1 MKTSRTSKLLV
12 VFAAFALLA
21 AACGGGDEDG
31 TTATEAT
38 TAASVAS
45 DTTAAPAASVA
56 SDTTAA
62 PAGEPVKI
70 GLVYDIGGRGDQ
82 SFNDAAAAGLD
93 RAVAELGVGVS
104 EASANEDGTNREEL
118 LALQAS
124 EGADLVIGVGFL
136 FGEPMANVSADFPET
151 SFAIVDSEVDAPNV
165 AGLIFAEEQGS
176 FLVGVAAALKTQTGI
191 VGYIGGVNIPL
202 IHAFEAGFLAG
213 VQAAGS
219 DIEVISQYVTE
230 PPDFAGFNDP
240 AAGRVIAQSMFEQGA
255 DIIYHAAGGT
265 GGGLFQAAKDYSEAN
280 DTHVWAIGVDS
291 DQYLTAGEDFQP
303 YILTSMLKR
312 VDVAVFNTIQAVQA
326 GTFAAGPQ
334 VFDLSV
340 DGVGY
345 STTGGHVNDIV
356 PQLDNWKTRI
366 VAGDVSVSRNPADIG
381 VAPPPAPAAGEPV
394 DIGLVYD
401 IGGRGDQSFND
412 AAAAGLDRA
421 VAELGVGVSE
431 ASANED
437 GTNRE
442 ELLALQASEGADLVI
457 GVGFLFGEPMANV
470 SADFPETSFAIVD
483 SEVDAPNVAGL
494 IFAEEQGSF
503 LVGVAAALKTQTGI
517 VGYIGGVNIPLIH
530 AFEAGFL
537 AGVQAAGSD
546 IEVISQYVTEPPDFA
561 GFNDPAA
568 GRVIAQSMFE
578 QGADIIYHAAG
589 GTGGGLFQAAKDYSE
604 ANDTHVWA
612 IGVDSDQ
619 YLTAGEDFQ
628 PYILTSMLKRVDVAV
643 FNTIQ
648 AVQAGTFAAGRQV
661 FDLSV
666 DGVGYSTTGG
676 HVNDIAAQLDD
687 FKAQIV
693 SGAIVVSRNPADY
706 GG

>member
-1 MKTSRTSKLLV
+1 MRVKTRLLIV
-12 VFAAFALLA
+12 LAAFGLLA
-21 AACGGGDEDG
+21 AACGGDE
-31 TTATEAT
+31 TPAT
-38 TAASVAS
+38 TAAQATSATS
-45 DTTAAPAASVA
+45 ATTQ
-56 SDTTAA
+56 A
-62 PAGEPVKI
+62 PAGEPINI

-93 RAVAELGVGVS
+93 KAAAELGVSTS

-136 FGEPMANVSADFPET
+136 FGDPMANVAAEYPDT
-151 SFAIVDSEVDAPNV
+151 NFAIVDSVVDAPNV
-165 AGLIFAEEQGS
+165 AGLIFSEEQGS
-176 FLVGVAAALKTQTGI
+176 FLVGVAAALKTQSGV

-213 VQAAGS
+213 VQAVDPA
-219 DIEVISQYVTE
+219 IRVISQYVTE
-230 PPDFAGFNDP
+230 PPDFSGFNDP
-240 AAGRVIAQSMFEQGA
+240 AAGRVIAQSMFEEGA
-255 DIIYHAAGGT
+255 DVVYHAAGGT

-280 DTHVWAIGVDS
+280 NTHVWAIGVDS
-291 DQYLTAGEDFQP
+291 DQYLTAPDFQD

-312 VDVAVFNTIQAVQA
+312 VDVAVFNTIRAVQA
-326 GTFAAGPQ
+326 GTFAPGPQ

-345 STTGGHVNDIV
+345 STSGGYVDDIAG
-356 PQLDNWKTRI
+356 QLDNWKGRI
-366 VAGDVSVSRNPADIG
+366 VSGEIVVSRDPTDLG
-381 VAPPPAPAAGEPV
+381 VVPPPPATGEPV
-394 DIGLVYD
+394 SVGLVYD

-412 AAAAGLDRA
+412 AAAAGLDKA
-421 VAELGVGVSE
+421 AAELGTQNSE

-457 GVGFLFGEPMANV
+457 GVGFLFGDPMANV
-470 SADFPETSFAIVD
+470 AAEYPDTNFAIVD
-483 SEVDAPNVAGL
+483 SVVDAPNVAGL
-494 IFAEEQGSF
+494 IFSEEQGSF
-503 LVGVAAALKTQTGI
+503 LVGVAAALKTQSGV

-537 AGVQAAGSD
+537 AGVQAVDPA
-546 IEVISQYVTEPPDFA
+546 IRVISQYVTEPPDFS

-578 QGADIIYHAAG
+578 EGADVVYHAAG

-604 ANDTHVWA
+604 ANNTHVWA

-619 YLTAGEDFQ
+619 YLTAPDFQ
-628 PYILTSMLKRVDVAV
+628 DYILTSMLKRVDVAV
-643 FNTIQ
+643 FNTIRAIQ
-648 AVQAGTFAAGRQV
+648 SGTFAPGPQV

-666 DGVGYSTTGG
+666 DGVGYSTSGG
-676 HVNDIAAQLDD
+676 HVDDITADLDA
-687 FKAQIV
+687 FKEKIV
-693 SGAIVVSRNPADY
+693 SGEIVVSRDPADY
-706 GG
+706 AG